1 MKRKWLTVG
10 IILLF
15 IAIAYA
21 PATAQNT
28 TKSLSVSRGDWLYVG
43 GSGLGNYTSIQDAID
58 NASDEDTVF
67 VYSGTYYENIV
78 IDKSIRLL
86 GENRNSTIIHGNSIG
101 CSVNISA
108 SNVELSEFMIEN
120 SGNSTEDAGI
130 RINSISYQNII
141 SDNIIRNNKGNGI
154 IMLYS
159 TYNLISNNIIKS
171 SEITGLDMYQCDNN
185 SIIGNYIQS
194 MEAQGILLFDSN
206 NNLFR
211 ENIIEYCYI
220 GFNLYHIFYNNISWN
235 VFANNSFG
243 ILLHESQ
250 SNNIFSN
257 NFMYNSIHAFFVN
270 AKNKWIGNYWNI
282 QKLLP
287 KPILGIKKIPLLQG
301 RTIPILWLQY
311 DWHPAQE
318 PYDI

>member
-1 MKRKWLTVG
+1 
-10 IILLF
+10 
-15 IAIAYA
+15 
-21 PATAQNT
+21 
-28 TKSLSVSRGDWLYVG
+28 
-43 GSGLGNYTSIQDAID
+43 
-58 NASDEDTVF
+58 
-67 VYSGTYYENIV
+67 
-78 IDKSIRLL
+78 
-86 GENRNSTIIHGNSIG
+86 
-101 CSVNISA
+101 
-108 SNVELSEFMIEN
+108 
-120 SGNSTEDAGI
+120 
-130 RINSISYQNII
+130 
-141 SDNIIRNNKGNGI
+141 
-154 IMLYS
+154 
-159 TYNLISNNIIKS
+159 
-171 SEITGLDMYQCDNN
+171 
-185 SIIGNYIQS
+185 

-250 SNNIFSN
+250 SNNISSN